1 MAFLHNMELLLE
13 QLRVFTVCLNNV
25 VQRIGGLKVWLGA
38 GALTPINLRPEK
50 YLFCSNVGEN
60 FVDLFASLGFL

>member
-1 MAFLHNMELLLE
+1 MDLLLE
-13 QLRVFTVCLNNV
+13 QLRLLTVYLNNV

-38 GALTPINLRPEK
+38 GELPSINLRPEK
-50 YLFCSNVGEN
+50 YLFCSNVGKN